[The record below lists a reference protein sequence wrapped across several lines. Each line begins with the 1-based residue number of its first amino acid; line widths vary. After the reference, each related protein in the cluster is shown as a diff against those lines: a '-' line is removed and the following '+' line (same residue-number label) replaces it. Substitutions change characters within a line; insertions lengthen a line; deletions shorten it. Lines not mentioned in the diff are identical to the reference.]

1 MTNKYPYEVI
11 VRCDNC
17 GKTFKVTYYD
27 DEVRMEAPVC
37 NCNSTHSVVSGV
49 SYDVWKEMREQDK
62 KEMYANLDKLVID
75 MLDEIMGH
83 DKTKDGYKIEIY
95 ADYRDEMSADTAA
108 EILESE
114 YPMDELVDLMFNW
127 YADWDTEIDELIG
140 KVLMGIKN
148 KYTEYDSLSDLN
160 ECVEEIVRDN
170 VYFEYPTDHYL
181 EQEFKVPIY
190 VDTGDG
196 NYDFTLNTT
205 FDEDN
210 EIDDKAAVV
219 WLAKQQGYTKERLWA
234 MLQKKEENEDESK
247 GFLPSIH
254 HEIYGAGTDITALT
268 FLLKMSLRDLIK
280 LNELIKLQES
290 NGVCYDAT
298 KRPDCGKITISKDT
312 VCGLYDS
319 WNGGGSYFE
328 INLEKD
334 VVLPIKFIH
343 SAIPDQ
349 YKGRYC
355 YGVDNC
361 YGFCSSVWE
370 KGSVVSI
377 EPPKY
382 TEPTAA

>member
-1 MTNKYPYEVI
+1 MANKYPYKVI
-11 VRCDNC
+11 VRCENC
-17 GKTFKVTYYD
+17 GKTFKAAYYD

-49 SYDVWKEMREQDK
+49 SYDVWKEMREQEK
-62 KEMYANLDKLVID
+62 KEMYENLDKLVIN
-75 MLDEIMGH
+75 MLDKIIGR
-83 DKTKDGYKIEIY
+83 DKTEDGYKIEVY
-95 ADYRDEMSADTAA
+95 ADYRDEMSVDTAVK
-108 EILESE
+108 ILESE
-114 YPMDELVDLMFNW
+114 YPMDELGDLMFNW
-127 YADWDTEIDELIG
+127 YADWDTEIDELIS
-140 KVLMGIKN
+140 KVLVGIKN
-148 KYTEYDSLSDLN
+148 KYTEYDSLSDLK

-190 VDTGDG
+190 VDTGDD

-219 WLAKQQGYTKERLWA
+219 WLAKQQGYTKEQLWA
-234 MLQKKEENEDESK
+234 MLQKTEENEDEPK

-254 HEIYGAGTDITALT
+254 HEIYGAGTGITALT

-280 LNELIKLQES
+280 LNELIKLQKS

-298 KRPDCGKITISKDT
+298 KCPDCGKITISKDT

-319 WNGGGSYFE
+319 WNGGGSYFDIE
-328 INLEKD
+328 LEKD

-349 YKGRYC
+349 YKGRYY
-355 YGVDNC
+355 YGIDNC
-361 YGFCSSVWE
+361 YGFCGSVWE
-370 KGSVVSI
+370 QGNVVSI
-377 EPPKY
+377 EPPKD
-382 TEPTAA
+382 TEPMVA

>member
-17 GKTFKVTYYD
+17 GKTFKAAYYD

-49 SYDVWKEMREQDK
+49 SYDVWKEMREQEK
-62 KEMYANLDKLVID
+62 KEMYENLDKLVIN
-75 MLDEIMGH
+75 MLDEIIDQ
-83 DKTKDGYKIEIY
+83 DKTEDGYKIEVY
-95 ADYRDEMSADTAA
+95 ADYRDEMSVDTAA
-108 EILESE
+108 KILESE
-114 YPMDELVDLMFNW
+114 HPMDELENMMFCW
-127 YADWDTEIDELIG
+127 YADWDTEIDALIA
-140 KVLMGIKN
+140 KVLMGIIN
-148 KYTEYDSLSDLN
+148 KYSEYDSLLDLD

-205 FDEDN
+205 FDEYN

-219 WLAKQQGYTKERLWA
+219 WLAKQQGYTKEQLWA
-234 MLQKKEENEDESK
+234 MLQKTEENEDEPK

-254 HEIYGAGTDITALT
+254 HEIYGAGTGITALT

-280 LNELIKLQES
+280 LNEIIKLQKS

-298 KRPDCGKITISKDT
+298 KCPDCGKITISKDT

-319 WNGGGSYFE
+319 WNGGGSYFDIE
-328 INLEKD
+328 LEKD

-349 YKGRYC
+349 YKGRC
-355 YGVDNC
+355 YYGIDNC
-361 YGFCSSVWE
+361 YGFCGSVWE
-370 KGSVVSI
+370 QGSVVSI
-377 EPPKY
+377 EPPKD
-382 TEPTAA
+382 TEPMVA